1 MPRADAHLN
10 YAAGRIGL
18 CNTALALYI
27 PASRLIMCCGSM
39 APTPKD
45 YAEIYKRL
53 QAPISKVYDC
63 GKKCAPY
70 NNGEPVCCTT
80 GHAIPIVEHSEYKLL
95 RSRTDMWTPFKPK
108 TAADR
113 AEIADLKG
121 SACRAVECKG
131 AAHCERDN
139 RSMACR
145 SFPFFPYFNPAG
157 ELVGLATYWS
167 FEGQCWVISNLTIVE
182 QPFIDDMIASHDLLF
197 AKDEDWRK
205 TYRGQSAT
213 MRGVYSRKGKRFPVI
228 GRNGDYFWVLPKSG
242 GKMIPAKK
250 SDLLKLR
257 AGFPNFSE

>member
-1 MPRADAHLN
+1 M
-10 YAAGRIGL
+10 
-18 CNTALALYI
+18 
-27 PASRLIMCCGSM
+27 S
-39 APTPKD
+39 PTPKD

-63 GKKCAPY
+63 GKKCAPF
-70 NNGEPVCCTT
+70 NNGEPVCCST
-80 GHAIPIVEHSEYKLL
+80 GHAIPIVEHSEYALL
-95 RSRTDMWTPFKPK
+95 KSRTDMWTPFKPK

-113 AEIADLKG
+113 AEVADLKG

-131 AAHCERDN
+131 ARNCERDN

-182 QPFIDDMIASHDLLF
+182 RPFIDDMIASHELLF
-197 AKDEDWRK
+197 EKDDDWRK
-205 TYRGQSAT
+205 TYRSQSAT
-213 MRGVYSRKGKRFPVI
+213 MRGVYSRKNERFPVI
-228 GRNGDYFWVLPKSG
+228 GRNGGYFWVLPKSD

-257 AGFPNFSE
+257 SGFPNF